1 MAVRFLSPDWLA
13 AAADAL
19 RAVRAVDT
27 AHPSGATSADP
38 PSARLTIQ
46 QVVAGGP
53 DGEVAYR
60 VRIGPDAVELLPG
73 RGTDAD
79 VVFTEDWD
87 TAAAI
92 GEGRLSP
99 QAAFVDGRVRVSG
112 NVALVMAAQEALAAV
127 ETALD
132 GVRAATTYGR

>member
-1 MAVRFLSPDWLA
+1 MDVRFLSPEWLA
-13 AAADAL
+13 AAADA
-19 RAVRAVDT
+19 VRA
-27 AHPSGATSADP
+27 AAPAGAGS
-38 PSARLTIQ
+38 LTLQ
-46 QVVAGGP
+46 QVVTGGP

-60 VRIGPDAVELLPG
+60 VRIAPDAVELLPG
-73 RGTDAD
+73 RADDAD
-79 VVFTEDWD
+79 VMFTEDWD

-112 NVALVMAAQEALAAV
+112 NVALVMAAQESLAAV
-127 ETALD
+127 ESALA

>member
-1 MAVRFLSPDWLA
+1 MGVRFLSPEWLA
-13 AAADAL
+13 AAADA
-19 RAVRAVDT
+19 VRA
-27 AHPSGATSADP
+27 ATPGGTDG
-38 PSARLTIQ
+38 LTLQ
-46 QVVAGGP
+46 QVVTGGP

-60 VRIGPDAVELLPG
+60 VRIGRDTVELLPG
-73 RGTDAD
+73 RGDDAD

-112 NVALVMAAQEALAAV
+112 NVALVMAAQQSLATVESALA
-127 ETALD
+127 

>member
-1 MAVRFLSPDWLA
+1 MAVRFLSPEWLA

-19 RAVRAVDT
+19 RAAARD
-27 AHPSGATSADP
+27 GAPRGD
-38 PSARLTIQ
+38 ARLTLQ
-46 QVVAGGP
+46 QVVTGGP

-60 VRIGPDAVELLPG
+60 VRIGPDFVELVPG
-73 RGTDAD
+73 RGEEAD
-79 VVFTEDWD
+79 VVFTGDWD

-99 QAAFVDGRVRVSG
+99 QAAFLDGRVRASG
-112 NVALVMAAQEALAAV
+112 NVALVMAAQETLAAV
-127 ETALD
+127 ETALA

>member
-1 MAVRFLSPDWLA
+1 MDVRFLSPEWLA
-13 AAADAL
+13 AAADAVC
-19 RAVRAVDT
+19 AA
-27 AHPSGATSADP
+27 APGGAGS
-38 PSARLTIQ
+38 LTLQ
-46 QVVAGGP
+46 QVVTGGP

-60 VRIGPDAVELLPG
+60 VRIAPDAVELLPG
-73 RGTDAD
+73 RADDAD
-79 VVFTEDWD
+79 VMFTEDWD

-112 NVALVMAAQEALAAV
+112 NVALVMAAQESLAAV
-127 ETALD
+127 ESALA

>member
-1 MAVRFLSPDWLA
+1 MVVRFLSPEWLA

-19 RAVRAVDT
+19 RGAGRA
-27 AHPSGATSADP
+27 GADGTGADGTGP
-38 PSARLTIQ
+38 GAPGLTLQ
-46 QVVAGGP
+46 QVVTGGP

-60 VRIGPDAVELLPG
+60 VRIGPDAVELVPG
-73 RGTDAD
+73 RGPDAD

-112 NVALVMAAQEALAAV
+112 NVALVVAAQEALTAV

>member
-1 MAVRFLSPDWLA
+1 MDVRFLSPEWLA
-13 AAADAL
+13 AAAAAL
-19 RAVRAVDT
+19 RGVPASAP
-27 AHPSGATSADP
+27 PSGG
-38 PSARLTIQ
+38 ARLTLQ
-46 QVVAGGP
+46 QVVTGGP
-53 DGEVAYR
+53 DGDVVYR
-60 VRIGPDAVELLPG
+60 VRIAPDAVELLPG
-73 RGTDAD
+73 AGQGEEVGAD

-92 GEGRLSP
+92 AAGRLSP

-132 GVRAATTYGR
+132 GVRAMTTYGR

>member
-1 MAVRFLSPDWLA
+1 MRFLSSEWLT

-19 RAVRAVDT
+19 RAAAPDT
-27 AHPSGATSADP
+27 TGAQ
-38 PSARLTIQ
+38 LVVQ
-46 QVVAGGP
+46 QVVTGGP

-60 VRIGPDAVELLPG
+60 MRIGPDALELVPG
-73 RGTDAD
+73 RGDAD

-87 TAAAI
+87 TAASI

-99 QAAFVDGRVRVSG
+99 QAAFVEGRVRASG
-112 NVALVMAAQEALAAV
+112 NVSLVMAAQDTLASV
-127 ETALD
+127 ESVLA